1 MAHEMLPS
9 MGSGIDYHYISMAT
23 VRGLWLFPFIVMTG
37 IVGFRLFVFD
47 AMTLRRNEAPWA
59 ILIREKI
66 GLFTRRWINISL
78 IFFAIMC
85 LVALIHETM
94 MITGKNVL
102 HIFPYLLTV
111 LEKTHWGRAW
121 VDRAI
126 LVALLAIFWGS
137 CLKKEEFPYRWFFV
151 ILFLI
156 SMTFSLIGHPA
167 DRGDYHWSIPL
178 DALHLFAVSLWIGG
192 LFPLFYLA
200 GAVRVKYHSE
210 MTPFLIQ
217 VIERFS
223 LMAMIGVAVILIT
236 GFYSVWNSWQ
246 EIPSWELLTDS
257 NYGNVLTIKLVF
269 VLGTLFCGGL
279 SRFYILPGLRK
290 IGSGDGSRIVR
301 RFFAYL
307 LVELI
312 FAMGVLFFAFFLTQ
326 STPPDVH
333 SHRSVSEKPLDLVP
347 RSGF

>member
-1 MAHEMLPS
+1 
-9 MGSGIDYHYISMAT
+9 
-23 VRGLWLFPFIVMTG
+23 
-37 IVGFRLFVFD
+37 
-47 AMTLRRNEAPWA
+47 
-59 ILIREKI
+59 
-66 GLFTRRWINISL
+66 
-78 IFFAIMC
+78 
-85 LVALIHETM
+85 
-94 MITGKNVL
+94 
-102 HIFPYLLTV
+102 
-111 LEKTHWGRAW
+111 
-121 VDRAI
+121 
-126 LVALLAIFWGS
+126 
-137 CLKKEEFPYRWFFV
+137 
-151 ILFLI
+151 
-156 SMTFSLIGHPA
+156 
-167 DRGDYHWSIPL
+167 
-178 DALHLFAVSLWIGG
+178 
-192 LFPLFYLA
+192 
-200 GAVRVKYHSE
+200 